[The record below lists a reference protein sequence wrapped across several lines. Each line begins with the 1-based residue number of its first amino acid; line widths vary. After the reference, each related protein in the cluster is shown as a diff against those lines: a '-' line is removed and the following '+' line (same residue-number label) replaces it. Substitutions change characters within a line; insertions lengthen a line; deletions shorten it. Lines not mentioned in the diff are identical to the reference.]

1 MPNNPGQ
8 GRKPK
13 PTHLKLLE
21 GEPNKNR
28 INFDEP
34 KFKPKA
40 PKCPSWLSTEARKE
54 WNRLSPELERLGLLT
69 GADMAMF
76 ASYCSAVGKL
86 EWAEKEI
93 KKMRRLEARAVKSK
107 GIKSSDHPMMGGMIA
122 GVKILDKD
130 GKAISTGKYNTLPY
144 VWIYNKCLEQLRSF
158 GAEFGLS
165 PSSRTR
171 IKVEDTEDDDY
182 LLTT

>member
-21 GEPNKNR
+21 GEPNRNR

-40 PKCPSWLSTEARKE
+40 PKCPSWLSPEAKRE
-54 WNRLSPELERLGLLT
+54 WRRLAPELERLGLLT

-93 KKMRRLEARAVKSK
+93 KKMRRLELRAVKAK
-107 GIKSSDHPMMGGMIA
+107 GLKPGEHPMMGGMISK
-122 GVKILDKD
+122 GE
-130 GKAISTGKYNTLPY
+130 GKGKFNTLPY

-158 GAEFGLS
+158 GSEFGLS

-171 IKVEDTEDDDY
+171 IKVEDLEDDDY

>member
-13 PTHLKLLE
+13 PTHLKLLD

-40 PKCPSWLSTEARKE
+40 PKCPTWLTLEAKRE
-54 WNRLSPELERLGLLT
+54 WHRLSPELERLGLLT
-69 GADMAMF
+69 AADMAMF
-76 ASYCSAVGKL
+76 AAYCSAVGKL
-86 EWAEKEI
+86 EWAEKEM
-93 KKMRRLEARAVKSK
+93 KKMRRLEKRKVKQE
-107 GIKSSDHPMMGGMIA
+107 GIREIDHPMMGGMIS
-122 GVKILDKD
+122 GQKKFNKD
-130 GKAISTGKYNTLPY
+130 GKAVSTGKYNTLPY

-171 IKVEDTEDDDY
+171 IKVDDLEDDDY

>member
-21 GEPNKNR
+21 GEPNKDR

-40 PKCPSWLSTEARKE
+40 PKCPSWLSVEAKHE
-54 WNRLSPELERLGLLT
+54 WNRLAPELERLGLLT

-86 EWAEKEI
+86 EWAEKEM
-93 KKMRRLEARAVKSK
+93 KKMRRLEMKAAQAK
-107 GIKSSDHPMMGGMIA
+107 GIKPSEQPMMGGMISS
-122 GVKILDKD
+122 VKAKNEK
-130 GKAISTGKYNTLPY
+130 GEFKSTGKFNTLPY

-171 IKVEDTEDDDY
+171 IKVDDTEDDDY
-182 LLTT
+182 LLTK